1 MAKMVDMDDATNPNG
16 YMVISEINP
25 ALILCT
31 DGNFHGRALVGPGGY
46 CAKIYKTEAAAKKHN
61 PGRKVIPAGT

>member
-1 MAKMVDMDDATNPNG
+1 MSTTNASG
-16 YMVISEINP
+16 YMVISQINP

-31 DGNFHGRALVGPGGY
+31 DGDFHGRSQVGPGAY

-61 PGRKVIPAGT
+61 PGRTIVPVGV